1 MGSTNTQSTGGRGY
15 PRSRCQGQRRRHGPR
30 SGLRSEG
37 CFFSLRGNHEVHVAH
52 SVFTQLG
59 VDTGLFPS
67 PGGLGCSYVQQG
79 RPKRILGQ
87 PAHRNHTLPNRKR
100 PPGGRPDE
108 RLQEERG
115 SPSSGPFRASA
126 GTSTASAASARRAP
140 SAGVTTATGMTTSA
154 GMVASRMTPAGG
166 VVAARMTAG
175 VASRVTAGRASAV
188 PGPPAVAR
196 GASGRAASRVRT
208 PLAVPAA
215 YPSGDHHHDHDGRH
229 HHQDEQTHGP
239 HLSSVPR
246 ERDPPSAPAP
256 VPDCRVTRGSPARPG
271 PSRS

>member
-115 SPSSGPFRASA
+115 EPLLRSFPSVSWNLHSL
-126 GTSTASAASARRAP
+126 RRLR
-140 SAGVTTATGMTTSA
+140 TTSPLRR
-154 GMVASRMTPAGG
+154 SDHRHRNDHLRRNGG
-166 VVAARMTAG
+166 RPNDPRRRSGGLPNDPRSGLPDHCWARLRRPRPTSCGPRRLRPRRLPRTYAACRPG
-175 VASRVTAGRASAV
+175 RVSLARS
-188 PGPPAVAR
+188 PPR
-196 GASGRAASRVRT
+196 
-208 PLAVPAA
+208 
-215 YPSGDHHHDHDGRH
+215 
-229 HHQDEQTHGP
+229 
-239 HLSSVPR
+239 PR
-246 ERDPPSAPAP
+246 RSPPS
-256 VPDCRVTRGSPARPG
+256 PG
-271 PSRS
+271 